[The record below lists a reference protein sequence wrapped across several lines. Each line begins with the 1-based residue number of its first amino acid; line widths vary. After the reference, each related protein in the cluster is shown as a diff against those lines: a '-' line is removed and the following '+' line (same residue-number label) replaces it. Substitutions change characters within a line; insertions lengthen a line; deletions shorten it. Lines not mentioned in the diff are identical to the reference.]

1 MTRHASGRPGR
12 ASDAGA
18 AGASPLWVRQVV
30 ARAASF
36 VMSSALAG
44 CGTATPTPPPPAV
57 RVSPAASASA
67 AGLPPE
73 LKGPEYTEND
83 FVESDHNRDPFRSF
97 LVQNQ
102 AVNKQALN
110 QRKVEL
116 AQFSIDELKLVAIVN
131 GAEQAAQSSAMFVDP
146 GGRGTVVYKGTFI
159 CRPEVV
165 HIGGSNGP
173 EYQLNWRV
181 DRIRQGDVVLIRE
194 DPAQPAIP
202 PATRVV
208 PLHPEAE
215 KEGQGT
221 SPG

>member
-1 MTRHASGRPGR
+1 VSPRNKQLAALVAVLVFPAALSCGGSSP
-12 ASDAGA
+12 SNGA
-18 AGASPLWVRQVV
+18 
-30 ARAASF
+30 
-36 VMSSALAG
+36 
-44 CGTATPTPPPPAV
+44 PPPPPV
-57 RVSPAASASA
+57 RVPPTAAASASS
-67 AGLPPE
+67 LPPE

-83 FVESDHNRDPFRSF
+83 FVESDRNRDPFRSF
-97 LVQNQ
+97 IVQSQ
-102 AVNKQALN
+102 TVTKAALN

-116 AQFSIDELKLVAIVN
+116 AQYSIDELKLVAIVL
-131 GAEQAAQSSAMFVDP
+131 GGDKPRAMFVDP
-146 GGRGTVVYKGTFI
+146 GGKGTVVYKGTFV

-173 EYQLNWRV
+173 EYQLNWRI
-181 DRIRQGDVVLIRE
+181 DRIRDGDVVLIRE

-215 KEGQGT
+215 KQAAEGV

>member
-1 MTRHASGRPGR
+1 VSSPRH
-12 ASDAGA
+12 
-18 AGASPLWVRQVV
+18 LL
-30 ARAASF
+30 
-36 VMSSALAG
+36 ALAMCVALPAAVA
-44 CGTATPTPPPPAV
+44 CGSTPTTSAPPPPPAV
-57 RVSPAASASA
+57 RTAPTASASA
-67 AGLPPE
+67 STLSPE

-83 FVESDHNRDPFRSF
+83 FVESDRNRDPFRSF
-97 LVQNQ
+97 IVQNQ
-102 AVNKQALN
+102 PVNKQLLN

-116 AQFSIDELKLVAIVN
+116 AQYSIDELKLVAIVM
-131 GAEQAAQSSAMFVDP
+131 GSDQSRAMFIDP
-146 GGRGTVVYKGTFI
+146 SGKGTVVYKGTFI

-181 DRIRQGDVVLIRE
+181 DRIRDADVVLIRE

-215 KEGQGT
+215 KEAQGLV
-221 SPG
+221 PG

>member
-1 MTRHASGRPGR
+1 MRTTGARPTR
-12 ASDAGA
+12 
-18 AGASPLWVRQVV
+18 LLVWVLP
-30 ARAASF
+30 AT
-36 VMSSALAG
+36 ALA
-44 CGTATPTPPPPAV
+44 CGTPRSTAPPPPNRIA
-57 RVSPAASASA
+57 PAASASA
-67 AGLPPE
+67 TGLPPE

-102 AVNKQALN
+102 PVNKQALN

-116 AQFSIDELKLVAIVN
+116 AQYSLDELRLVAIVT
-131 GAEQAAQSSAMFVDP
+131 GSDPSSAMFVDP
-146 GGRGTVVYKGTFI
+146 SGRGTVVYRGTFL

-181 DRIRQGDVVLIRE
+181 DRIRDGDVVLIRE
-194 DPAQPAIP
+194 DPAQPSIP

-208 PLHPEAE
+208 PLHPEAD
-215 KEGQGT
+215 KEGQGML
-221 SPG
+221 PG

>member
-1 MTRHASGRPGR
+1 MTPSTR
-12 ASDAGA
+12 
-18 AGASPLWVRQVV
+18 V
-30 ARAASF
+30 AWLSLGLLAWACGSTP
-36 VMSSALAG
+36 SSA
-44 CGTATPTPPPPAV
+44 PPPAP
-57 RVSPAASASA
+57 RAAPAPAPSASESPA
-67 AGLPPE
+67 E

-97 LVQNQ
+97 LIQT
-102 AVNKQALN
+102 QALN
-110 QRKVEL
+110 RPNFNQRKIEL
-116 AQFSIDELKLVAIVN
+116 SQFSVDELKLVAIVT
-131 GAEQAAQSSAMFVDP
+131 GADKARAMFVDP
-146 GGRGTVVYKGTFI
+146 TGKGTVVYKGTFI

-181 DRIRQGDVVLIRE
+181 DRIREGDVVLIRE

-215 KEGQGT
+215 KQALA
-221 SPG
+221 P